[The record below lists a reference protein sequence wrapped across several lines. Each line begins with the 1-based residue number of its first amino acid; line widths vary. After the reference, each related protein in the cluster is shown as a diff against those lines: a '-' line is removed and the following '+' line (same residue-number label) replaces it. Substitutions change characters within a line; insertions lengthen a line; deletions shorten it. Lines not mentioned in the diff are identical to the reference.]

1 MKRSILATA
10 FLLLAVVHSL
20 PLTAQERERAGLNLS
35 VWKGV
40 ATQDADKQAATAL
53 NLGILSHCHRLTG
66 VGINLL
72 SGKAKASVQGLQVAG
87 LANIAGGNAAGLQ
100 LAGIGNINGGSLAGL
115 TLSGITNITGD
126 NLRGLSLAGLTSIAG
141 NNAYGLTAAGLAN
154 ITGNRT
160 QGISLGGLLNLNGSE
175 GAGLHAGGL
184 AHIAGNDFRG
194 ISIGGLASVGGGD
207 MTGLQMAGL
216 INVAGERLKGVQA
229 GAMNVAVEAR
239 GVQIGLVN
247 YYEKRLDGFQL
258 GLVNANPHTRV
269 QLMLFGG
276 NGSKFNVG
284 ARFKNRLFYTILGAG
299 SHYFGLGQDCSA
311 SFFYRAGLELPL
323 WKSLHISG
331 DLGFGHI
338 EAFANRHHGYP
349 ERLYSLEARVNLECR
364 LTPSFGLFA
373 STGYGGSRHYDR
385 PQGYRQGVI
394 AEGGVILFGY

>member
-10 FLLLAVVHSL
+10 FLLLAMVHSL

-35 VWKGV
+35 IWKGV

-87 LANIAGGNAAGLQ
+87 LANIAGSDVAGLQ
-100 LAGIGNINGGSLAGL
+100 LAGIGNINKGSLAGL

-258 GLVNANPHTRV
+258 GWSTPIPTP
-269 QLMLFGG
+269 GC
-276 NGSKFNVG
+276 SSCSSG
-284 ARFKNRLFYTILGAG
+284 ATGRSSTSAHASRTAC
-299 SHYFGLGQDCSA
+299 STPSSAQAAHYFGLGQDFSA